1 MKKFLS
7 LICVMLLLASCASK
21 PQEEV
26 KPEETTPEE
35 EPVVETVSLVETTV
49 PSTTRDAA
57 IPAYFTVPK
66 ENPTSVAVLIHG
78 HHGNHNEWGG
88 YDVLAKRYMTYRMRL
103 ESWIYNKV
111 YKPIAQVQGFYRP
124 LTGEMSLA
132 HATPRQIKKMAA
144 NKELEEEQ

>member
-57 IPAYFTVPK
+57 IPPK
-66 ENPTSVAVLIHG
+66 KKCRLPLRKNITMLLLDLNLIKA
-78 HHGNHNEWGG
+78 N
-88 YDVLAKRYMTYRMRL
+88 L
-103 ESWIYNKV
+103 
-111 YKPIAQVQGFYRP
+111 
-124 LTGEMSLA
+124 
-132 HATPRQIKKMAA
+132 HA
-144 NKELEEEQ
+144 